1 MNQIIKNVSGVIL
14 AILAI
19 IGYQYAADQGVLSNS
34 GTVPE
39 LTGSGSAEITTAEN
53 RSVANLKDLNDG
65 IVEIAEKTN
74 PTVVTV
80 TTTQKIS
87 AQSNP
92 LFEFFGQPYGGQG
105 ERTRRGLGSGV
116 IVSEDGYILTNNHVI
131 ENADKV
137 NVRLFNGE
145 EINAEIIGRDP
156 YTDIAVLQVN
166 GQNLPSIE
174 FGNSDKVR
182 VGEFVLAIGSPL
194 NEGLAHTVSFG
205 IVSAKGRSIGL
216 LGENNV
222 AGFENFIQTDAA
234 INPGN
239 SGGALVDLNGRLIGI
254 NSAIASRSGGN
265 DGIGFSIPANI
276 AKRIMEDLID
286 DGEVSRGYLGIY
298 LGGEV
303 DKTLAKAL
311 GLSTTRGFIVG
322 EVVEDGPADRAGLK
336 DQDVIV
342 SLNGEPVKDWAAFR
356 TRISTFKPGDEA
368 VLGIIR
374 DGEEKTITVELGEA
388 DFARVSSNTGSEE
401 SSVEDK
407 IGFTV
412 TDLNADIRRQLE
424 VESSV
429 DGVVVNRI
437 DQGSEAYD
445 RGLRRG
451 DIITQVDRENVDSP
465 NEFYDEIEKVM
476 DAEQEVVLVTV
487 IRSGV
492 RQFIAFELN

>member
-39 LTGSGSAEITTAEN
+39 LTGSGSTEITTAEN
-53 RSVANLKDLNDG
+53 RAVANLKDLNDG

-92 LFEFFGQPYGGQG
+92 LLEFFGQPYGGQG

-116 IVSEDGYILTNNHVI
+116 IVSEEGYILTNNHVI

-145 EINAEIIGRDP
+145 EIDAEIIGRDP

-374 DGEEKTITVELGEA
+374 DGEEMTITVELGEA
-388 DFARVSSNTGSEE
+388 DFARVSNNTGSEE

-476 DAEQEVVLVTV
+476 DAEQEVVLLTV